1 MPTGP
6 FDSDILKQV
15 FAETQVVRTPLT
27 GIIQGYH
34 VLPYILVG
42 PEERR
47 ARRSI
52 EIRGKI
58 RVSPRLVISPSVRG
72 ETYGDL
78 FRDSEVMDQALVAR
92 VFSFFYSARQN
103 VALESEELRISK
115 LDREPSAQIN
125 AAGML
130 MWACVASIARCVPS
144 SLSPDTRYRTR
155 RRSDGDAI
163 SHMCGARWFT
173 EICRPLPSN
182 ATRSRTFFAN
192 SCSA

>member
-125 AAGML
+125 AALEELTRGEIINTGVIL
-130 MWACVASIARCVPS
+130 CPNVRFYPVSIDRF
-144 SLSPDTRYRTR
+144 
-155 RRSDGDAI
+155 I
-163 SHMCGARWFT
+163 T
-173 EICRPLPSN
+173 EILEREF
-182 ATRSRTFFAN
+182 R
-192 SCSA
+192 